1 MRIVDIGI
9 LRSVQIKF
17 DLTGG
22 FCLNVPA
29 KSKKTVSVELGN
41 KNVCD
46 SGVTECTVTAKNG
59 KLLYNGM
66 LCDELVF
73 SPCGDDSEFTLHDVV
88 IGVNFH
94 WQRKE
99 SQTFKGELRFIVE
112 NAEVRA
118 INRIDVEEYLVS
130 VISSEM
136 SATSSLEFL
145 KAHAIVSRSWLYA
158 QLLRKEKVQQGAL
171 GWENGDE
178 IVRWYAREDHTLFDL
193 CADDHCQR
201 YQGTTRAYNPNVAR
215 AVRETSGLVLQYE
228 GEVCDARF
236 SKCCGGVTELF
247 SSCWENQNP
256 AYLQAFRDCDGM
268 EGLPSL
274 TDEESARRWI
284 ESTPMSYCATDDNA
298 VLSQILNGYDRETN
312 SFYRWRVE
320 YTQEEL
326 SEIVAERSGIDFG
339 KITEL
344 VPLERGASGRI
355 VRLRIIGT
363 KTSRIVGKELEIRRW
378 LSRTHLYSSAFVVD
392 RVFTDSGAIMFVLK
406 GAGWGHGVGLCQV
419 GAAVMGENGASHIQI
434 LTHYY
439 PGAKIADVNM
449 L

>member
-1 MRIVDIGI
+1 MRSVDIGI
-9 LRSVQIKF
+9 LRACEIKF
-17 DLTGG
+17 DLIGDFSSNIG
-22 FCLNVPA
+22 ISSA
-29 KSKKTVSVELGN
+29 
-41 KNVCD
+41 KNVV
-46 SGVTECTVTAKNG
+46 SIENG
-59 KLLYNGM
+59 SLFYNGIY
-66 LCDELVF
+66 CNELVF
-73 SPCGDDSEFTLHDVV
+73 SPCNDEAAFTLHDVV

-112 NAEVRA
+112 DGEVRA

-145 KAHAIVSRSWLYA
+145 KAHAVVSRSWLYA
-158 QLLRKEKVQQGAL
+158 QILRKNRVEQGVL
-171 GWENGDE
+171 GWENEEE

-201 YQGTTRAYNPNVAR
+201 YQGITRAQNPDVER
-215 AVRETSGLVLQYE
+215 AVKETAGLVLKYD

-247 SSCWENQNP
+247 SSCWEDENP
-256 AYLQAFRDCDGM
+256 GYLKAFRDCENGASLPDLTIE
-268 EGLPSL
+268 EG
-274 TDEESARRWI
+274 ARTWI
-284 ESTPMSYCATDDNA
+284 ESEPPANCFTNDKK

-312 SFYRWRVE
+312 DFYRWRVV

-326 SEIVAERSGIDFG
+326 SAIVAERSGFDFG
-339 KITEL
+339 LIEEL

-355 VRLRIIGT
+355 TRLRVVGSKAT
-363 KTSRIVGKELEIRRW
+363 RVVGKELEIRRW
-378 LSRTHLYSSAFVVD
+378 LSKSHLYSSAFVVD
-392 RVFTDSGAIMFVLK
+392 NIVRNGKTCFAIK

-419 GAAVMGENGASHIQI
+419 GAAVMGESGASYVQI
-434 LTHYY
+434 LCHYY
-439 PGAKIADVNM
+439 PGTA
-449 L
+449 LEFF